1 MSEEPRPCPDC
12 PDEPEFVYERQ
23 VRDLQARI
31 KKLEHQR
38 KGYGELLGSANNDV
52 ERLQKWG
59 ATLQAQIQQYQSTE
73 PYDSGKAAGIAS
85 VASKLADALKA
96 LEEYGYHTNAC
107 PATTEHILEPI
118 ETGEK
123 CNCGYAQALGDK

>member
-1 MSEEPRPCPDC
+1 MRKDWNMLFGFAKGLVKVADNQEAHIERLEKQRLPLCPDC
-12 PDEPEFVYERQ
+12 RDQCLEKATKHFQAETK
-23 VRDLQARI
+23 DLQA
-31 KKLEHQR
+31 L
-38 KGYGELLGSANNDV
+38 V
-52 ERLQKWG
+52 
-59 ATLQAQIQQYQSTE
+59 QQYQSTE
-73 PYDSGKAAGIAS
+73 PYDSGKAVGIAS
-85 VASKLADALKA
+85 VASKLTDALKA